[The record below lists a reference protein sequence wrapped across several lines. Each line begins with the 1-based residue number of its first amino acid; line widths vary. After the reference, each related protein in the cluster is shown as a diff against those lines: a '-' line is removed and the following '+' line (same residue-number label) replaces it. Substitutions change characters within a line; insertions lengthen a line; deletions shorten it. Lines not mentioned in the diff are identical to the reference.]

1 MLERTRSHRGRLLP
15 IAIVALAGGA
25 IGAAIGSRGAPP
37 RPVEAAEDKVAVGV
51 AFSPGGGIEEA
62 LVAEIEAAKR
72 EVLVAMYTF
81 TSRSLSQALAR
92 AKNRGCDVKV
102 VLDDGQKDIRH
113 GKYADLV
120 KAGLDVRVL
129 KLGKTGD
136 NVPIR
141 MHHKYVVVDRTTV
154 GTGSF
159 NWTSQADEENYE
171 NIVIIKAPKTADTF
185 RKEFVKLWD
194 LAGEPEKKK

>member
-1 MLERTRSHRGRLLP
+1 MLERTLGEGRRLLP
-15 IAIVALAGGA
+15 LALVALLGGA
-25 IGAAIGSRGAPP
+25 IGAALGSRGAPP
-37 RPVEAAEDKVAVGV
+37 PAVLAAEDKVAVGV

-81 TSRSLSQALAR
+81 TSRALSQALAR

-102 VLDDGQKDIRH
+102 VLDDGQKGIRH
-113 GKYADLV
+113 GKYDDLV

-136 NVPIR
+136 NIPIR
-141 MHHKYVVVDRTTV
+141 MHHKYVVVDRGTV

-171 NIVIIKAPKTADTF
+171 NVVVIKGQKTAEVF
-185 RKEFVKLWD
+185 RKDFLKIWE
-194 LAGEPEKKK
+194 LAGEEKKK